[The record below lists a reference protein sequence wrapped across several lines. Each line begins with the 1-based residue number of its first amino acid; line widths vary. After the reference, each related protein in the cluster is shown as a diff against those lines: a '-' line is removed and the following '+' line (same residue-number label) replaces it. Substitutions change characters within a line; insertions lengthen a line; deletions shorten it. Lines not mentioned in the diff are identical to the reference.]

1 MRTFER
7 VYLTETARQT
17 SVSWLSV
24 TLYQSSRFDS
34 FCLMSCSFSA
44 GIVDQRTKLRHFGFA
59 QSIVENLVHLFAGSR
74 PKRSS
79 ARGGKPRIHR
89 EGP

>member
-17 SVSWLSV
+17 SVSWLRV

-44 GIVDQRTKLRHFGFA
+44 G
-59 QSIVENLVHLFAGSR
+59 
-74 PKRSS
+74 
-79 ARGGKPRIHR
+79 
-89 EGP
+89 